1 MGGNALGVPRL
12 LLCQRRVANTG
23 PMLYLYNMAPRPS
36 SAPLHNRISS
46 LRQARGL
53 SRVELADALGVN
65 YQTVGYLE
73 REEYAPSL
81 QLAMRI
87 AAYFDLPVESVFSRT
102 TSDDRRTIE
111 NHRGERQR
119 FR

>member
-1 MGGNALGVPRL
+1 
-12 LLCQRRVANTG
+12 
-23 PMLYLYNMAPRPS
+23 MLYLYNMAPRPS

-53 SRVELADALGVN
+53 SRADLADALGVN

-81 QLAMRI
+81 HLAMRI

-102 TSDDRRTIE
+102 MFDDSRASE
-111 NHRGERQR
+111 SHRGEREG
-119 FR
+119 F

>member
-1 MGGNALGVPRL
+1 
-12 LLCQRRVANTG
+12 
-23 PMLYLYNMAPRPS
+23 MLYLYNMAPRPS

-53 SRVELADALGVN
+53 SRADLADALGVN

-81 QLAMRI
+81 DLAMRI

-102 TSDDRRTIE
+102 MFYDSRAGKGS
-111 NHRGERQR
+111 RGEREG
-119 FR
+119 F